1 MLLATREHDALSEAT
16 AIRAMFKARK
26 EVFVDLL
33 GWDLPVLAGEFEVDQ
48 FDDPWADYLI
58 LTSPDGAHRASAR
71 LLHTDR
77 EHLLGGIYPY
87 LCANAVPSGPTIRE
101 ITRFCLDRHQRA
113 GERRIARNQLVSALT
128 DHALRNDITDYTGVA
143 DIGWFEQIQQ
153 FGWDCEPLGKPLLH
167 GGQWLIALHIVIGDD
182 TPDRLR
188 QTGIYEPATLTLF
201 ATEGAMQ

>member
-1 MLLATREHDALSEAT
+1 MLLATRAHNALSEAT

-33 GWDLPVLAGEFEVDQ
+33 RWDLPVLAGEFEVDQ

-58 LTSPDGAHRASAR
+58 LMSPEGTHRASAR

-87 LCANAVPSGPTIRE
+87 LCANPVPCGPRIRE

-113 GERRIARNQLVSALT
+113 GERRTARNQLVSALA
-128 DHALRNDITDYTGVA
+128 DHALRNDITAYTGVA
-143 DIGWFEQIQQ
+143 DIAWFEQIEQ
-153 FGWDCEPLGKPLLH
+153 FGWNCEALGQPVLH
-167 GGQWLIALHIVIGDD
+167 GDRWLIALHIAIGDD
-182 TPDRLR
+182 TPDLLR
-188 QTGIYEPATLTLF
+188 QTGVYEPATLMLF
-201 ATEGAMQ
+201 ATEGTVQ

>member
-1 MLLATREHDALSEAT
+1 MFLATRDHNALSEAT

-33 GWDLPVLAGEFEVDQ
+33 RWDLPVLAGEFELDQ
-48 FDDPWADYLI
+48 FDDPWANYLI
-58 LTSPDGAHRASAR
+58 LMSPEGRHRASAR
-71 LLHTDR
+71 LLRSDR

-87 LCANAVPSGPTIRE
+87 LCADAVPCGPAIRE

-113 GERRIARNQLVSALT
+113 GERRTARNQLVSALA

-143 DIGWFEQIQQ
+143 DVAWFEQIVR
-153 FGWDCEPLGKPLLH
+153 FGWDCEALGKPVQH
-167 GGQWLIALHIVIGDD
+167 GDRWLVALHVGIDDD

-188 QTGIYEPATLTLF
+188 ETGVYESATLTLF
-201 ATEGAMQ
+201 STKGAVQ